1 MSGRDPITPE
11 QQAAREAFLKELD
24 ALPSS
29 PNSDLSSAS
38 LNPGDLRS
46 LEKLKQEMGA
56 DFVGAEDWQAIL
68 GKSVSGEFAPPAEL
82 ISFLGE
88 DCKFVEGKKIYQTHM
103 LCFIPETLDESIYSI
118 NQLAELANGLPP
130 VGKQEKVVYEG
141 WRLSAGASLYPGK
154 PIEGGR
160 YVVLP
165 KKEIAEFLTTDN
177 RKKTASV
184 QEEIFNSK
192 PDKYANRGYEIGDA
206 GGVSAALIMRYLK
219 AVKGGIEPEKARLFN
234 KWMYLR
240 CSDDFTNS
248 SGTACRAAVG
258 FFALGLA
265 VDYDFDGRANDVLA
279 LAVLRN
285 FPPPERSVGGFINN
299 LIIGFRILG
308 RLTGL
313 TSDDVKT

>member
-56 DFVGAEDWQAIL
+56 DFVGAEDWQKIF

-88 DCKFVEGKKIYQTHM
+88 ECKFVEGKKIYQTHM
-103 LCFIPETLDESIYSI
+103 LCFIPETINGKTYSI
-118 NQLAELANGLPP
+118 NQLADMANALSAIEG
-130 VGKQEKVVYEG
+130 QSKVVWEG
-141 WRLSAGASLYPGK
+141 NNREAWRFNDGASLYPSN

-165 KKEIAEFLTTDN
+165 KKEIAEFLTTDD
-177 RKKTASV
+177 REKTASV

-192 PDKYANRGYEIGDA
+192 PDKYKDRGYEIGDA
-206 GGVSAALIMRYLK
+206 GAVSAALIMRYLK
-219 AVKGGIEPEKARLFN
+219 AVRDGVEPEKARLLN

-258 FFALGLA
+258 DFNANGLN
-265 VDYDFDGRANDVLA
+265 VDFNYDADAIDVLA

-285 FPPPERSVGGFINN
+285 FPRRSEA
-299 LIIGFRILG
+299 
-308 RLTGL
+308 
-313 TSDDVKT
+313 

>member
-68 GKSVSGEFAPPAEL
+68 GKSVSGEFDPPAEL
-82 ISFLGE
+82 VSFLQE
-88 DCKFVEGKKIYQTHM
+88 ECKFVEGKKIYQTHM
-103 LCFIPETLDESIYSI
+103 LCFIPETLDGSTYSI
-118 NQLAELANGLPP
+118 NQLADMANALPAIE
-130 VGKQEKVVYEG
+130 GQSKVVWEG
-141 WRLSAGASLYPGK
+141 DGNKRNAWRLNDGASLYPSN

-165 KKEIAEFLTTDN
+165 KKEIAEFLTTDD

-206 GGVSAALIMRYLK
+206 GAVSAALIMRYLK
-219 AVKGGIEPEKARLFN
+219 AVRDGVEPEKARLLN
-234 KWMYLR
+234 KLMYLR
-240 CSDDFTNS
+240 CKDSFTNS

-258 FFALGLA
+258 FFLAGGLD
-265 VDYDFDGRANDVLA
+265 VSSSFDGDADGHLA

-285 FPPPERSVGGFINN
+285 FKN
-299 LIIGFRILG
+299 
-308 RLTGL
+308 T
-313 TSDDVKT
+313 

>member
-82 ISFLGE
+82 VSFLGE
-88 DCKFVEGKKIYQTHM
+88 ECQFVEDKKVYQTHM
-103 LCFIPETLDESIYSI
+103 VCFIPETLDGSTYSI
-118 NQLAELANGLPP
+118 NELAAFANQLPP
-130 VGKQEKVVYEG
+130 EEEQSSVVWENDF
-141 WRLSAGASLYPGK
+141 RKTANFANK

-165 KKEIAEFLTTDN
+165 KEEIAEFLTTDN

-184 QEEIFNSK
+184 QEEIFDSK
-192 PDKYANRGYEIGDA
+192 PDKYEDRGYEIGDA
-206 GGVSAALIMRYLK
+206 GAVSAALIMRYLK
-219 AVKGGIEPEKARLFN
+219 AVRDGAKPEKARLLS

-258 FFALGLA
+258 HFDAHGLDVSYDCDDFA
-265 VDYDFDGRANDVLA
+265 DDVLA

-285 FPPPERSVGGFINN
+285 FY
-299 LIIGFRILG
+299 
-308 RLTGL
+308 
-313 TSDDVKT
+313 K